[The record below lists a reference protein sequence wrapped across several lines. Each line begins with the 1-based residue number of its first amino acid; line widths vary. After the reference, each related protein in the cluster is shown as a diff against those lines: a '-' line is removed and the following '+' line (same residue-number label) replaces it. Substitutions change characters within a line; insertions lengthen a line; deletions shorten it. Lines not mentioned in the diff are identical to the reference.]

1 MGKDYL
7 QYIERF
13 LGNTHHMSPM
23 PTAMVADFRPDPS
36 IKAVIFD
43 IYGTL
48 LISGSGDIEESEVTP
63 ENINIALECG
73 GMKLMDHY
81 ANRQDILNKMLVS
94 FKHEVFRH
102 HETARNADHPFP
114 EIDILKIWDKIL
126 SSQQENNILFSNG
139 KGCLE
144 CFTFVFEVLSN
155 PISPMPGMSDVI
167 QMLKRKGL
175 PLGIISN
182 AQFYTPVIMNYY
194 LHHALSDAESI
205 PPFDSDL
212 TVFSYKLMRAKP
224 DMQLF
229 EIVKTAIQEK
239 YAIQPSQVLFV
250 GNDMFRDIYP
260 ATNAGFKTALF
271 AGDERSLRLRT
282 DKTEVNKLYP
292 DFVITDLQQI
302 LNIIT

>member
-13 LGNTHHMSPM
+13 LGNVHQMNPI
-23 PTAMVADFRPDPS
+23 PTAKVADYRPDPS

-63 ENINIALECG
+63 ENISISLEYG

-81 ANRQDILNKMLVS
+81 ANREDVLNNMLFS
-94 FKHEVFRH
+94 FKQEVFRH
-102 HETARNADHPFP
+102 HDTARSPDYPFP
-114 EIDILKIWDKIL
+114 EIDILKIWDKIIA
-126 SSQQENNILFSNG
+126 SQQENNVLLSNG
-139 KGCLE
+139 KPCLE

-155 PISPMPGMSDVI
+155 PIFPMPGMSEVI
-167 QMLKRKGL
+167 QMLKGKGL

-182 AQFYTPVIMNYY
+182 AQFYTPVIMNYF
-194 LHHALSDAESI
+194 LHHVISDAESI

-212 TVFSYKLMRAKP
+212 TLFSYKLMRAKP
-224 DMQLF
+224 DRQLF

-239 YAIQPSQVLFV
+239 YALQPSQVLFV

-260 ATNAGFKTALF
+260 ATNVGFKTALF

-292 DFVITDLQQI
+292 DFVITDLLQI

>member
-13 LGNTHHMSPM
+13 LGKDKMIPI
-23 PTAMVADFRPDPS
+23 PTAMVPDYQSDPS

-48 LISGSGDIEESEVTP
+48 LISGSGDIEESSVTP
-63 ENINIALECG
+63 ENVNTALEFG

-81 ANRQDILNKMLVS
+81 SNRQQILQNMLNS
-94 FKHEVFRH
+94 FKQEVFRH
-102 HETARNADHPFP
+102 HDTARSADNPYP
-114 EIDILKIWDKIL
+114 EIDILKIWNKIISDQHEINVL
-126 SSQQENNILFSNG
+126 QTNG
-139 KGCLE
+139 NGCLE

-155 PISPMPGMSDVI
+155 PIYPMPGMSELVLE
-167 QMLKRKGL
+167 LKKTGI

-182 AQFYTPVIMNYY
+182 AQFYTPVIMNFF
-194 LHHALSDAESI
+194 LHHILTDSETI
-205 PPFDSDL
+205 PPFDPDL

-229 EIVKTAIQEK
+229 NKVKTAIREK
-239 YAIQPSQVLFV
+239 YELQPSQVLFV
-250 GNDMFRDIYP
+250 GNDMFRDVYP
-260 ATNAGFKTALF
+260 AIQAGFKTALF

-282 DKTEVNKLYP
+282 DKKEVNKLYP
-292 DFVITDLQQI
+292 DYIITDLLQI
-302 LNIIT
+302 LKILA

>member
-13 LGNTHHMSPM
+13 LGKEKMIPM
-23 PTAMVADFRPDPS
+23 PTAMVPDFKSDPA

-48 LISGSGDIEESEVTP
+48 LISGSGDIEESSDTP
-63 ENINIALECG
+63 ENVNTALEYG
-73 GMKLMDHY
+73 GMKLMDQY
-81 ANRQDILNKMLVS
+81 SNRQQVLQDMLNS
-94 FKHEVFRH
+94 FRQEVFRH
-102 HETARNADHPFP
+102 HDTARNADNPYP
-114 EIDILKIWDKIL
+114 EIDILKIWGKII
-126 SSQQENNILFSNG
+126 SDHHVNNVLQTNG
-139 KGCLE
+139 NGCLE

-155 PISPMPGMSDVI
+155 PIYPMPGMSELV
-167 QMLKRKGL
+167 QELKKTGF

-182 AQFYTPVIMNYY
+182 AQFYTPVIMNFF
-194 LHHALSDAESI
+194 LHHILSDSETI
-205 PPFDSDL
+205 PPFDPDL

-229 EIVKTAIQEK
+229 NKAKTAIREK
-239 YAIQPSQVLFV
+239 YDLQPSQVLFV

-260 ATNAGFKTALF
+260 AAQAGFKTALF

-282 DKTEVNKLYP
+282 DKKEVNKLYP
-292 DFVITDLQQI
+292 DFIITDLLQI
-302 LNIIT
+302 LKILA